1 MTIKTKNILPGSI
14 VTWVRTLHVF
24 VSTKGSTMV
33 TIHDG
38 KVETFNNVD
47 PEYEW
52 CTKPWATHNC
62 ANPCHVIVS
71 SKVRRLVS

>member
-1 MTIKTKNILPGSI
+1 MTLKTKNLLPGSI
-14 VTWVRTLHVF
+14 IIWVRTLHVF

-52 CTKPWATHNC
+52 CTKPWGEHH
-62 ANPCHVIVS
+62 PCENAGHV
-71 SKVRRLVS
+71 LVSTKV

>member
-1 MTIKTKNILPGSI
+1 MTMKTKNIPAGSI
-14 VTWVRTLHVF
+14 IAWVRTFHVLI
-24 VSTKGSTMV
+24 TANGNTMV

-52 CTKPWATHNC
+52 CTKPWGEHH
-62 ANPCHVIVS
+62 PCENAGHVIVS
-71 SKVRRLVS
+71 PKV